1 MIRKPARLVA
11 LALFIT
17 QLVASIPLSASAQT
31 APDKQ
36 PASQEKP
43 LKLRADE
50 VIVDAVV
57 LDKKSHAVSDF
68 TAGDFELYEDGVR
81 QKITSFR
88 FESLASASQTLSSG
102 ANATPAG
109 PRTINLISL
118 VLDAQTDRDGSI
130 RARKAALEYIAN
142 GMGPDDYV
150 AVFGIDLGLMLLAPY
165 TNDKVAIKQAV
176 EAFTS
181 RESKK
186 YLAVAAETRRA
197 LESLVEPL
205 SDAKKVG
212 LAETLTG

>member
-68 TAGDFELYEDGVR
+68 TAGDFELYEDG
-81 QKITSFR
+81 
-88 FESLASASQTLSSG
+88 
-102 ANATPAG
+102 G
-109 PRTINLISL
+109 PRC
-118 VLDAQTDRDGSI
+118 ADRPRRLNQSSKGSARIYRKWDGAG
-130 RARKAALEYIAN
+130 RL
-142 GMGPDDYV
+142 
-150 AVFGIDLGLMLLAPY
+150 
-165 TNDKVAIKQAV
+165 
-176 EAFTS
+176 
-181 RESKK
+181 
-186 YLAVAAETRRA
+186 RRRIW
-197 LESLVEPL
+197 
-205 SDAKKVG
+205 D
-212 LAETLTG
+212 